1 MGQPLLFKVIRGGKQ
16 IAALYFNWSG
26 YTACVYHEAKMLI
39 DGLKARNYSAD
50 MSDEETIA
58 LLLDILEN
66 NRETFQFDK
75 CAPSAQEIKHT
86 EARWIIGGAGLEDMA
101 KLDQIS
107 QKYRNKGLADP
118 HHVSRTQGLIYISTS
133 NMKAAEDVACSIDW
147 LDLDGEYF
155 TCGIF
160 YLEPYDWFLE
170 TEQCSKERLDEVIK
184 DLKPFDGTY
193 AFGEAVPFTEVD
205 KACEWVDK
213 LLEYPSAIVGYIED
227 DGIREYVQIEVG

>member
-39 DGLKARNYSAD
+39 DGLKARNYSAG

-66 NRETFQFDK
+66 NRETFQFD
-75 CAPSAQEIKHT
+75 
-86 EARWIIGGAGLEDMA
+86 EARWITGGAGFEDMA
-101 KLDQIS
+101 KLEEIS

-118 HHVSRTQGLIYISTS
+118 HHVSRTQGLIYISES
-133 NMKAAEDVACSIDW
+133 NMYAAEDVACSIDW
-147 LDLDGEYF
+147 LNLDGDYF

-170 TEQCSKERLDEVIK
+170 TEQFSKERLDEVIK

-193 AFGEAVPFTEVD
+193 AFGEAVPFGEID

-213 LLEYPSAIVGYIED
+213 LLEYPSTIVGYIED